1 MYVQPIYVQ
10 QEKDEKLFFNED
22 TIAALSVTVIV
33 SIAVITDVRYKK
45 IPNILT
51 LSGMIIAI
59 GYHSLVWGFD
69 GLIFSMEGLFLG
81 MALLIA
87 FYFAGGMGAGDVKLM
102 GAIGGFLGPKG
113 VFYAFLF
120 SAIVGGIYAIV
131 ILKLRGHLIETL
143 KRYAL
148 IIKMFVMTGNFS
160 YVPESRENIRN
171 IKLCYGVAIALGTMF
186 SIFINKPF

>member
-1 MYVQPIYVQ
+1 VTHNIH
-10 QEKDEKLFFNED
+10 
-22 TIAALSVTVIV
+22 ILSVTFILL
-33 SIAVITDVRYKK
+33 IAVITDVRYKK

-51 LSGMIIAI
+51 FSGMIIAI
-59 GYHSLVWGFD
+59 GYHSLVRGLD
-69 GLIFSMEGLFLG
+69 GIIFSMEGLFLG

-113 VFYAFLF
+113 VFDAFLF
-120 SAIVGGIYAIV
+120 SAIVGGIYAMV
-131 ILKLRGHLIETL
+131 ILQLRGHLIKTF

-148 IIKMFVMTGNFS
+148 IIKMFAVTGDFS

-186 SIFINKPF
+186 SIFIKKPF